1 MPPDRVFGRIEQKLR
16 KKENIVSPNQYYVIF
31 KEEFYEDLLMQSTDQ
46 DNNE

>member
-1 MPPDRVFGRIEQKLR
+1 MPPDRVFGKIEQKLR
-16 KKENIVSPNQYYVIF
+16 KKENIVYYVIF